1 MGFLIGIVIIGRGD
15 AAAFDTV
22 ALDPREAWRA
32 VVVVGSI
39 PTIPIDIAHIER
51 MGSVGTDGDVD
62 DVTVKGAQIIPVFGI
77 AVVVI
82 EEAQRRIDG
91 LPLLQ
96 LQTAIELVVVDSFA
110 PIGVRVEAIGEG
122 IATLTS
128 VTVLAEE
135 VGAWSEVGDDEDYG
149 GVLGVSVHI
158 LGGAPRYV
166 GAFAVV
172 GIEIEAAQTQRGL
185 GSGGKN
191 SLAIG

>member
-1 MGFLIGIVIIGRGD
+1 MQTQIVGIDGTACCHFLLVFAHHNGVTTLTGVATHFQDEVGFLVGIVIIGRGD

-22 ALDPREAWRA
+22 ALDPRETWRA

-110 PIGVRVEAIGEG
+110 PIGVRVEAIG
-122 IATLTS
+122 
-128 VTVLAEE
+128 
-135 VGAWSEVGDDEDYG
+135 
-149 GVLGVSVHI
+149 
-158 LGGAPRYV
+158 
-166 GAFAVV
+166 
-172 GIEIEAAQTQRGL
+172 
-185 GSGGKN
+185 
-191 SLAIG
+191 